1 MTVPPAPARGLAGIA
16 APASATPSLDN
27 DRDVALA
34 LAAAAAGDSDPLTA
48 LLTAHRTAHDL
59 IQQEAAY
66 WQRKAAASAAE
77 TARLQ
82 EAVARAEGAEYRAQ
96 ARIEDLTKQ
105 LDAARIT
112 SATAAV
118 APTAHDDHTVPV
130 DEDDLVELARA
141 VGADSATDGD
151 DSLVRHAA
159 RRLRAQEAELRQL
172 RDDVHELGAALE
184 TATVHVA
191 ELEDHVRAV
200 TADVTHLDDLNKSL
214 MEENEAFQML
224 LSERTVA
231 GEFYLSPAAH
241 GANSKD
247 DEFAAV
253 RPMSPAEAPLSPVTP
268 ATPTTASV
276 PAGLS
281 LAEEM
286 EKPAAGKDAAKDPA
300 AEVARVQA
308 ENRAL
313 QLYIEKV
320 LARIMDHP
328 DLQQLLAHDYA
339 PGTATVP
346 ASATPNANGT
356 VGSRPAASAAARSRG
371 SSKRFSWIP
380 RKSSIANLAAA
391 AGFKA
396 SSSSSTSKRRSSAA
410 STPSASAVAENKT
423 VPIATTPARATV
435 SAVDANGDASI
446 TVDVL
451 SPLPPR

>member
-1 MTVPPAPARGLAGIA
+1 MTIPPAPARGLAGIA

-48 LLTAHRTAHDL
+48 LLTAHRAAHDL

-77 TARLQ
+77 AARLQ

-105 LDAARIT
+105 LDSARIT
-112 SATAAV
+112 SATAAAA
-118 APTAHDDHTVPV
+118 APAAAHDDHTVPV

-141 VGADSATDGD
+141 VGTDAAAETD

-241 GANSKD
+241 GKE

-268 ATPTTASV
+268 GDPDDRGGAR
-276 PAGLS
+276 GL
-281 LAEEM
+281 
-286 EKPAAGKDAAKDPA
+286 
-300 AEVARVQA
+300 VAR
-308 ENRAL
+308 R
-313 QLYIEKV
+313 
-320 LARIMDHP
+320 R
-328 DLQQLLAHDYA
+328 
-339 PGTATVP
+339 
-346 ASATPNANGT
+346 NGE
-356 VGSRPAASAAARSRG
+356 ARSGGQGCGQGPGR
-371 SSKRFSWIP
+371 
-380 RKSSIANLAAA
+380 
-391 AGFKA
+391 
-396 SSSSSTSKRRSSAA
+396 
-410 STPSASAVAENKT
+410 
-423 VPIATTPARATV
+423 
-435 SAVDANGDASI
+435 
-446 TVDVL
+446 
-451 SPLPPR
+451 

>member
-1 MTVPPAPARGLAGIA
+1 MTIPPAPARSLAGIA

-48 LLTAHRTAHDL
+48 LLTAHRAAHDL
-59 IQQEAAY
+59 LQQEAAY

-77 TARLQ
+77 AARLQ

-112 SATAAV
+112 STTAVA

-141 VGADSATDGD
+141 VGSDAAAESAD

-172 RDDVHELGAALE
+172 RDDVHELGTALE

-241 GANSKD
+241 GPKD

-268 ATPTTASV
+268 ATPTTTAA

-286 EKPAAGKDAAKDPA
+286 EKPAAGKDAA

-346 ASATPNANGT
+346 STTGTPNANGT
-356 VGSRPAASAAARSRG
+356 VGSRPTPSAASRSRG

-396 SSSSSTSKRRSSAA
+396 GSSSSTSKRRSSAA

-423 VPIATTPARATV
+423 VPIGTTPARGTV
-435 SAVDANGDASI
+435 SAVDPNGDASI

>member
-48 LLTAHRTAHDL
+48 LLTAHRAAHDL

-77 TARLQ
+77 AARLQ

-96 ARIEDLTKQ
+96 ARIGDLTKQ
-105 LDAARIT
+105 LEAARIT
-112 SATAAV
+112 SAAAV
-118 APTAHDDHTVPV
+118 APAAAHDDHTVPV

-141 VGADSATDGD
+141 GGADSATDGD

-172 RDDVHELGAALE
+172 RDDVHELGTALE

-231 GEFYLSPAAH
+231 GEFYLSPVAH
-241 GANSKD
+241 GPKD

-253 RPMSPAEAPLSPVTP
+253 RPMSPAEAPLSPATP
-268 ATPTTASV
+268 AAPTTAAA

-286 EKPAAGKDAAKDPA
+286 VKPAAGKDAA

-346 ASATPNANGT
+346 SATGTPNANGT
-356 VGSRPAASAAARSRG
+356 VGSRPTPSAAARSRG

-396 SSSSSTSKRRSSAA
+396 GSSSSTSKRRSSAA

-435 SAVDANGDASI
+435 SAVDSNGDASI